1 MLAAH
6 LGALFL
12 QLLHHAPGREVLRLG
27 QHLPVPLPQRHLRGM
42 QGYSVITSSCQT
54 SEAPGLFWR
63 ALAMINSRLTLM
75 GTSFRGVILWPIGGQ
90 SIQPLGSS
98 RPGGNSLA

>member
-1 MLAAH
+1 
-6 LGALFL
+6 
-12 QLLHHAPGREVLRLG
+12 
-27 QHLPVPLPQRHLRGM
+27 
-42 QGYSVITSSCQT
+42 
-54 SEAPGLFWR
+54 
-63 ALAMINSRLTLM
+63 LAMINSRLTLM